1 MLMRFTIVLV
11 FAVFL
16 FACVENTEKK
26 DIACATEE
34 KKTLDIYKDSE
45 LAVLMRAMHD
55 AMEETKKSIEQG
67 NENIEVSEFTSMLTA
82 EPTDPNVKEAQFEDF
97 ANDYIKVVKVLNEN
111 QGNIKAH
118 FNKSIDACIAC
129 HKAYC
134 TGPIEKIKKLKIN

>member
-1 MLMRFTIVLV
+1 MIIRFTIVLL

-16 FACVENTEKK
+16 FACAENTDKK

-55 AMEETKKSIEQG
+55 AMEEVKASIEQG
-67 NENIEVSEFTSMLTA
+67 NENIEVSDFASILTA
-82 EPTDPNVKEAQFEDF
+82 EPTDPKVKEPQFEEF
-97 ANDYIKVVKVLNEN
+97 ANDYIKIVKVLNEN
-111 QGNIKAH
+111 RGNLKAH

-134 TGPIEKIKKLKIN
+134 TGPIKKIEKLKLY